1 MQKAAALLA
10 LMGASAGCRT
20 SGPDSSQLQ
29 SGNPLAA
36 TPPYCLVEKDG
47 AQVEMVRPHDTEAKL
62 TSVNWLA
69 QPVPD
74 AKGHRVV
81 GVTSLGKNQLYD
93 LTAGKRLRIP
103 GKSDAVATPDGLY
116 VTLPPRHGEPD
127 NTLRFYPALPMLES
141 LRAGGPSSMPEA
153 ELKYKPRGSRVWNA
167 FAQSTG
173 ILKQQQQGD
182 SEITVYR
189 VLFAGD
195 ASEAFRLVDVTAR
208 KRNDQTTLSAGA
220 PKELCDGIFDA
231 EATPALSKDARYIIA
246 NAKSSA
252 TDPRPKSLRIY
263 ALSEDMK
270 RCEEKLDFGFEA
282 GRADFAFDNSMVA
295 FHISR
300 DKAQAVFVADGVAP
314 RNLTDVVV
322 ARLVK
327 DAGGGIVDVGGM
339 ARVTTSTLLGR
350 GAYLPSFFPDGRLV
364 YVYNAVPSGSPSP
377 TYKLKVVDPQRELF
391 AASIFKDDAKRGHAA
406 RLGELWR
413 ASCQPDWAPFGAG
426 EAPWYFLSMTR
437 EQCTGLVIAR
447 HSGADA
453 DKAALLAQCAERP

>member
-10 LMGASAGCRT
+10 LIGASAGCRT
-20 SGPDSSQLQ
+20 SGPDGSQLR
-29 SGNPLAA
+29 SGDPLAT

-47 AQVEMVRPHDTEAKL
+47 AQVEMIRPHDTEAKL

-74 AKGHRVV
+74 AEGHWVV
-81 GVTSLGKNQLYD
+81 GVTSHGKNHLYD
-93 LTAGKRLRIP
+93 LTTGKRLRIP
-103 GKSDAVATPDGLY
+103 GRSDAVATPDGLY
-116 VTLPPRHGEPD
+116 VTLPPLHGEPD
-127 NTLRFYPALPMLES
+127 NTLRFYPASSMLAG
-141 LRAGGPSSMPEA
+141 LRAGGPSAMPEA
-153 ELKYKPRGSRVWNA
+153 ELKYKPRGARVWNA
-167 FAQSTG
+167 FSQSTG
-173 ILKQQQQGD
+173 ILKKLQQSD

-189 VLFAGD
+189 LLFAGD
-195 ASEAFRLVDVTAR
+195 ASEPLRLVDVTAR
-208 KRNDQTTLSAGA
+208 KRRDQTTLTAGA
-220 PKELCDGIFDA
+220 PKELCAGIFDA
-231 EATPALSKDARYIIA
+231 DATPVLSKDARYVIA
-246 NAKSSA
+246 NARSSA

-270 RCEEKLDFGFEA
+270 RCEERLDFGFEA

-295 FHISR
+295 FHVSR
-300 DKAQAVFVADGVAP
+300 DKAQAVFVKDGIGP

-327 DAGGGIVDVGGM
+327 DAGDGIVDVSGL

-364 YVYNAVPSGSPSP
+364 YVYNNVPNGSPSP
-377 TYKLKVVDPQRELF
+377 TYKLKVVDPTREHF
-391 AASIFKDDAKRGHAA
+391 AASIFKDDTKRSHAA

-413 ASCQPDWAPFGAG
+413 AACQPEWAPFRES

-437 EQCTGLVIAR
+437 AQCTELVAAK
-447 HSGADA
+447 HSGSEA